1 MIQKRFLFLFIIFS
15 FLFNDTLDSK
25 AFKRINRRPYRHYE
39 DLLLIVGISRELYFP
54 KALGEIKTTY
64 GDGGFL
70 NYAVVNDLQLKKYK
84 LVVKANGE
92 GDGQTTDLWVYDDKG
107 ILMVVYHVTASKEN
121 IKRIYDQIKI
131 ELKGVEGL
139 KIAVRDNGIV
149 LDGEILLPSDIAR
162 INQVISAYPLVFHV
176 QYDLSPVLFNVIAE
190 KMEQEINNPNIKVEV
205 INKRFVLKGI
215 VYSEGEYEDVV
226 SRAKLL
232 LPQYYYVSSV
242 KDPGGAL
249 RSGGGTLS
257 SASTDFAQL
266 PLIPLLKIE
275 DKEKEA
281 KKDIKIT
288 IHFVEIAKG
297 FEKDFGFK
305 WMPSLSTEGTKMQ
318 FDYSAGANATDT
330 ASGLTTTLTGIISN
344 FIPKLNSSVNNKKG
358 RVIQAVAITTMDEQE
373 GTVSKTTSYPYTK
386 QTGTGPATD
395 FANVGIN
402 INVRPTL
409 EGKEERIRLG
419 LGVGVDQIV
428 SFDRRGGAPVT
439 AKNEINTWVMLKSGE
454 TAAIAGIVQN
464 STNSAYG
471 NDPGDD
477 NVIINLSRSKNFR
490 TNKTQFVVFLTP
502 EILESASQGSEDI
515 MKKFRVDTKWQT
527 IHILYL

>member
-1 MIQKRFLFLFIIFS
+1 MTTKRFLFLFIIFS
-15 FLFNDTLDSK
+15 FLFNDTVGAK
-25 AFKRINRRPYRHYE
+25 TFKRINRRPYRHYE
-39 DLLLIVGISRELYFP
+39 DLLLIVGITRELYFP
-54 KALGEIKTTY
+54 RALGEIKTTY

-70 NYAVVNDLQLKKYK
+70 NYSVVNDLQLKKYK
-84 LVVKANGE
+84 LVVKANGD

-107 ILMVVYHVTASKEN
+107 VLMVVYHVTASKEN
-121 IKRIYDQIKI
+121 IKRICDQIKI

-139 KIAVRDNGIV
+139 KIAIRDNEIV

-162 INQVISAYPLVFHV
+162 INQVISAYPSVFHI

-190 KMEQEINNPNIKVEV
+190 KMEKEINNPNVKVEV

-226 SRAKLL
+226 SKAKLL

-242 KDPGGAL
+242 KDPGIAL
-249 RSGGGTLS
+249 KSGGGTLS

-266 PLIPLLKIE
+266 PLVPLLKIE
-275 DKEKEA
+275 EKEKDA

-305 WMPSLSTEGTKMQ
+305 WMPSLDSNSSKINLTYTAGGGTATA
-318 FDYSAGANATDT
+318 DNTGAGM
-330 ASGLTTTLTGIISN
+330 LTSLTGIITN
-344 FIPKLNSSVNNKKG
+344 FIPKLNSSINNKKG

-402 INVRPTL
+402 INVKPTL

-428 SFDRRGGAPVT
+428 SFDRSGGAPVT
-439 AKNEINTWVMLKSGE
+439 AKNEINTWIMLKSGE

-464 STNSAYG
+464 SSNSAYG
-471 NDPGDD
+471 NDPGND

-502 EILESASQGSEDI
+502 EILESASHGSQDI
-515 MKKFRVDTKWQT
+515 MKKFRVDTK
-527 IHILYL
+527 